1 MSNIFEGVSEPW
13 ISPECLYHVDKA
25 MQDLEEMYKLDKT
38 TKESTYLPLS
48 MLQANLLWL
57 AATNSDASE
66 SPFKDDQRH
75 RSYADLVTKRA
86 TMSSNSSR
94 FTNLD
99 NYRFYPVLGLDEEAD
114 DDETDPARDTEQK
127 ENES

>member
-13 ISPECLYHVDKA
+13 ISSDCLYHVDKA
-25 MQDLEEMYKLDKT
+25 MQDLEDKYKEDKT
-38 TKESTYLPLS
+38 TKESSYLPLS

-57 AATNSDASE
+57 AATNCESSK

-75 RSYADLVTKRA
+75 RSYADLVTNRA
-86 TMSSNSSR
+86 TMSPVPSNR

-99 NYRFYPVLGLDEEAD
+99 NYRFYPVLGLDEEEAD
-114 DDETDPARDTEQK
+114 DDEADPARDTE
-127 ENES
+127 

>member
-1 MSNIFEGVSEPW
+1 V
-13 ISPECLYHVDKA
+13 
-25 MQDLEEMYKLDKT
+25 
-38 TKESTYLPLS
+38 
-48 MLQANLLWL
+48 LQANLLWL
-57 AATNSDASE
+57 AATNSDASD

-99 NYRFYPVLGLDEEAD
+99 NYRFYPCLGLAEEEV
-114 DDETDPARDTEQK
+114 DETDPARDTEQ
-127 ENES
+127 NEDEA